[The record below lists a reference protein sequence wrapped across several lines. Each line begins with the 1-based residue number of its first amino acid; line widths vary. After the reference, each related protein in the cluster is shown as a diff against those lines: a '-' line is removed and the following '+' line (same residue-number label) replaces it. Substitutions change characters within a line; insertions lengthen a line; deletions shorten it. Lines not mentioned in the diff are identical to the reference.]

1 MPSKLPSKK
10 STSKPELGMILEL
23 GKNVKL
29 NLIDGSLRRTR
40 DVGRWT
46 IGLDGFVANFQE
58 ALDIPHESY
67 LLKDFCAEDFFKR
80 KTGLSSDQAYKKMQ
94 EGHAE
99 INELFVEYGQHI
111 GALIANMEML
121 YQPTSIAIKG
131 SMTESYD
138 AWGHAMGKARNQHL
152 GKKPIVKITVNVA

>member
-80 KTGLSSDQAYKKMQ
+80 KTGLS
-94 EGHAE
+94 
-99 INELFVEYGQHI
+99 
-111 GALIANMEML
+111 
-121 YQPTSIAIKG
+121 
-131 SMTESYD
+131 
-138 AWGHAMGKARNQHL
+138 
-152 GKKPIVKITVNVA
+152 